1 MYIELNYILSIKMN
15 DNEKALMHQLE
26 MDAHSQGF
34 AQFLYNMF
42 GDSLITKDQARETME
57 FFKAQMKRNI
67 ESNPNLTR
75 EQKDNEITKRESWY
89 YALKASMG
97 L

>member
-1 MYIELNYILSIKMN
+1 MN
-15 DNEKALMHQLE
+15 DNEKVLMHQIE
-26 MDAHSQGF
+26 MAAHSQGF

-42 GDSLITKDQARETME
+42 GGRFITKDQARETLE

-75 EQKDNEITKRESWY
+75 EQKDKEISIREAWFEAS
-89 YALKASMG
+89 KASWG

>member
-1 MYIELNYILSIKMN
+1 MN

-26 MDAHSQGF
+26 MAAHSQGF

-42 GDSLITKDQARETME
+42 GGRFITKDQARETME
-57 FFKAQMKRNI
+57 FFKAQMKHNI

-75 EQKDNEITKRESWY
+75 EQKDNEISTRESWFN
-89 YALKASMG
+89 AMKVSMG

>member
-1 MYIELNYILSIKMN
+1 MN

-26 MDAHSQGF
+26 MAAHSQGF

-42 GDSLITKDQARETME
+42 GGHLVTKGQARETME

-75 EQKDNEITKRESWY
+75 EQKDHEISLIVSWFN
-89 YALKASMG
+89 AMKVSMG

>member
-1 MYIELNYILSIKMN
+1 MN

-26 MDAHSQGF
+26 MTAHSQGA
-34 AQFLYNMF
+34 AQFLYNLF
-42 GDSLITKDQARETME
+42 GGRLITKDQARETMK

-75 EQKDNEITKRESWY
+75 EQKDHEISIRESWFN
-89 YALKASMG
+89 AMKVSMG

>member
-1 MYIELNYILSIKMN
+1 MT
-15 DNEKALMHQLE
+15 DNEKALYHQFE
-26 MDAHSQGF
+26 MAAHSQGF
-34 AQFLYNMF
+34 AQFLFNIF
-42 GDSLITKDQARETME
+42 GGQFITKDQARETME

-75 EQKDNEITKRESWY
+75 EQKDNEISIREAWFEAS
-89 YALKASMG
+89 KAYLG

>member
-1 MYIELNYILSIKMN
+1 MN

-26 MDAHSQGF
+26 MAAHSQGF
-34 AQFLYNMF
+34 AQFLYNLF
-42 GDSLITKDQARETME
+42 GGGFITKNQARETME
-57 FFKAQMKRNI
+57 FFKAQMKCNI

-75 EQKDNEITKRESWY
+75 EQKDKEISIRESWY
-89 YALKASMG
+89 NALKTSMG

>member
-1 MYIELNYILSIKMN
+1 MN
-15 DNEKALMHQLE
+15 DNEKALFHQFE
-26 MDAHSQGF
+26 MASHSEGY
-34 AQFLYNMF
+34 AQFLYQLMDGGF
-42 GDSLITKDQARETME
+42 ITKDQARETME

-75 EQKDNEITKRESWY
+75 EQKDIEISSREAWFEAS
-89 YALKASMG
+89 KAYLG

>member
-1 MYIELNYILSIKMN
+1 MT
-15 DNEKALMHQLE
+15 DNEKALFHQFE
-26 MDAHSQGF
+26 MVSHSEGY
-34 AQFLYNMF
+34 AKFLYQLM
-42 GDSLITKDQARETME
+42 GGGIITKDQARETME

-75 EQKDNEITKRESWY
+75 EQKDNEISTREAWFEASK
-89 YALKASMG
+89 ALWG

>member
-1 MYIELNYILSIKMN
+1 MN
-15 DNEKALMHQLE
+15 DTEKALMHQFE
-26 MDAHSQGF
+26 MASHSEGY
-34 AQFLYNMF
+34 AQFLYQLM
-42 GDSLITKDQARETME
+42 GGGIITKDQARETME

-75 EQKDNEITKRESWY
+75 EQKDNEISTREAWFEASK
-89 YALKASMG
+89 ALWG

>member
-1 MYIELNYILSIKMN
+1 MN
-15 DNEKALMHQLE
+15 VNEKALMHQFE
-26 MDAHSQGF
+26 MVSHSEGY
-34 AQFLYNMF
+34 AQFLYQLMGGGN
-42 GDSLITKDQARETME
+42 IKKDQARETME

-75 EQKDNEITKRESWY
+75 EQKDNEISAREAWFEASK
-89 YALKASMG
+89 ALWG

>member
-1 MYIELNYILSIKMN
+1 MN

-26 MDAHSQGF
+26 MAAHSQGF

-42 GDSLITKDQARETME
+42 GGRFITKDQARETME

-75 EQKDNEITKRESWY
+75 EQKDNEISTRESWFN
-89 YALKASMG
+89 AMKASMG
-97 L
+97 F

>member
-1 MYIELNYILSIKMN
+1 MT
-15 DNEKALMHQLE
+15 DNEKALFHQFE
-26 MDAHSQGF
+26 MAYHSEGY
-34 AQFLYNMF
+34 AQFLYQLMGGGN
-42 GDSLITKDQARETME
+42 ITKDQARETME

-75 EQKDNEITKRESWY
+75 EQKDNEISTREAWFEASK
-89 YALKASMG
+89 ALWG

>member
-1 MYIELNYILSIKMN
+1 MN
-15 DNEKALMHQLE
+15 DNEKALMHQFE
-26 MDAHSQGF
+26 MASHSEGY
-34 AQFLYNMF
+34 AQFLYQLM
-42 GDSLITKDQARETME
+42 GGGIITKDQARETME

-75 EQKDNEITKRESWY
+75 EQKDKEISTREAWFEASK
-89 YALKASMG
+89 ALWG

>member
-1 MYIELNYILSIKMN
+1 MLSFFQTILTMTN
-15 DNEKALMHQLE
+15 NGKALMYQLE
-26 MDAHSQGF
+26 MAAHSQGF

-42 GDSLITKDQARETME
+42 GGQFITKDQARETME

-75 EQKDNEITKRESWY
+75 EQKDNEISTREAWFEAS
-89 YALKASMG
+89 KAFWG

>member
-1 MYIELNYILSIKMN
+1 MN

-26 MDAHSQGF
+26 MAAHSQGF

-42 GDSLITKDQARETME
+42 GGRFITKDQARETME

-75 EQKDNEITKRESWY
+75 EQKDNEILTRESWFN
-89 YALKASMG
+89 AMKVSMG

>member
-1 MYIELNYILSIKMN
+1 MN
-15 DNEKALMHQLE
+15 DNEKALMHQFE
-26 MDAHSQGF
+26 MASHSEGY
-34 AQFLYNMF
+34 AQFLYQLMGGGN
-42 GDSLITKDQARETME
+42 ITKDQARETMG

-75 EQKDNEITKRESWY
+75 EQKDNEISSREAWFEAS
-89 YALKASMG
+89 KAYRG